1 MTSSFQYVDRIS
13 IRKEIVCCR
22 IGWYLRHSGTCHDH
36 CWLTVACDC
45 HWENCDDRG
54 LRRSIYAFWLEA
66 EGAAAAV
73 DDVHHMSHNETV
85 ARDCRGPGRNFRLRH
100 VVVVRHN
107 LHNRFCAEILQ
118 DVIDPLNDP
127 LIDPRDCRSLVRHDD
142 PCALRCS
149 SVSIVETPLA
159 QEKDFLTSYQDLH
172 FGFGVLYSRLVK
184 LETPW
189 VAV

>member
-36 CWLTVACDC
+36 RWLTVACDY
-45 HWENCDDRG
+45 HWENCDDGG

-66 EGAAAAV
+66 EVAAV

-100 VVVVRHN
+100 GVVVRHN

-127 LIDPRDCRSLVRHDD
+127 LIDQRDCQSLARHDN
-142 PCALRCS
+142 PCALR
-149 SVSIVETPLA
+149 
-159 QEKDFLTSYQDLH
+159 
-172 FGFGVLYSRLVK
+172 
-184 LETPW
+184 
-189 VAV
+189 